1 MNILKIPHV
10 LTGEA
15 AVGVGD
21 ISLPGVKIIKP
32 FYEKVL
38 PPSLR
43 LHGDLTFVYLGD
55 GVAVCAPESYEYY
68 KKALEGLPIELIK
81 GGKSLGRTYPDDC
94 AYNVA
99 TVGKRLFG
107 KIKAADRV
115 LIKKAEEMGFKIIDI
130 KQGYAKCSVCPV
142 TENAALSADPSF
154 IRAAEREGV
163 ECLKV
168 TNESIALKGF
178 DTGFFGGTF
187 FMAGKDVCSA
197 KGDLRKHPDIG
208 RIERFLERFGIRAEN
223 RTEGSLTD
231 FGSLSVIL
239 TREKSIID

>member
-32 FYEKVL
+32 YYEEVL
-38 PPSLR
+38 PPALR
-43 LHGDLTFVYLGD
+43 LHGDLTFVYLGE

-68 KKALEGLPIELIK
+68 KKAFEGLPIELIK
-81 GGKSLGRTYPDDC
+81 GGKSLGGTYPDDC

-107 KIKAADRV
+107 KVEAADAV

-142 TENAALSADPSF
+142 NENAAISADPSF

-163 ECLKV
+163 ECLRV
-168 TNESIALKGF
+168 TNASISLKGF

-197 KGDLRKHPDIG
+197 KGDLKKHPDIG
-208 RIERFLERFGIRAEN
+208 RIEKFLEKFGIRADN
-223 RTEGSLTD
+223 KTEGLLTD
-231 FGSLSVIL
+231 FGSLSVII